1 MALTAPALVSIAQGQ
16 GMKRAIGDVSGLVE
30 QARAEAMAT
39 STWTWVGFSQSTTG
53 PSPELLMV
61 MVSSLDGTTN
71 MAAANLR
78 MVSRPIR
85 IQNVKLLPI
94 LTDWAGGIDG
104 IVRFDDAS
112 FAFSQTIQNKTVN
125 FGETVLGFNSQGEA
139 TLGNG
144 AVPAWIE
151 IGLREMKGTKEI
163 TEKTASI
170 RVSGYSGQ
178 VDVDY

>member
-1 MALTAPALVSIAQGQ
+1 MLFFQPFPSSELLVVHRSLVLVMALTAPALVSIAQGQ

-78 MVSRPIR
+78 MVS
-85 IQNVKLLPI
+85 
-94 LTDWAGGIDG
+94 
-104 IVRFDDAS
+104 VRFV
-112 FAFSQTIQNKTVN
+112 FKT
-125 FGETVLGFNSQGEA
+125 
-139 TLGNG
+139 
-144 AVPAWIE
+144 
-151 IGLREMKGTKEI
+151 
-163 TEKTASI
+163 
-170 RVSGYSGQ
+170 
-178 VDVDY
+178 